1 MKSDHSRFKRKWGE
15 RKWRKLLR
23 NFFVKEGGKI
33 VREKITL
40 IKVGFCF
47 CFFFLKMG
55 ETKLACFPVGMTQ

>member
-40 IKVGFCF
+40 IKVFLFCF
-47 CFFFLKMG
+47 VFKMG

>member
-40 IKVGFCF
+40 IKVFLFCF
-47 CFFFLKMG
+47 VLFLRWEKQSL
-55 ETKLACFPVGMTQ
+55 LAFRWE

>member
-40 IKVGFCF
+40 IKVFLFCF
-47 CFFFLKMG
+47 VFKIR
-55 ETKLACFPVGMTQ
+55 